1 MKRQSPSKDNDNG
14 GNSDDFASF
23 EKNTKGFGMKM
34 LLKMGYK
41 KGEGLGKEG
50 EGIINP
56 VEATLRPKKVG
67 LGFGSG
73 SFNSFTSGS
82 AGGNGGGDGNASS
95 DQKSDTSSDDE
106 YQTHKL
112 FVPSTTNNKNQSN
125 TIKTRP
131 LHKHIIS
138 LIRIRMEERKNL
150 KEKVKQK
157 FLRDE
162 RVNKE
167 ETIQFLKN
175 TILPNISSPL
185 QNLRTIFPG
194 TTSTIKI
201 TIFSALIILKSKE
214 FLSENPS
221 LTALHSILLQ
231 FSFSPFT
238 SEDSHRLSVWDQIC
252 IDRLYHITA
261 TEFSVLSPPLQRIFS
276 YLQATRMID
285 DIVNVNDIDVLY
297 ERISNFPPQ
306 RNPSIISKIRNRLTE
321 LISQKT
327 TTNNLSLLKW
337 KYVLGDTEW
346 GKLCRLAIFPM
357 TNRTFINS
365 LNVSMEAPTPIPTL
379 SSTPNPNIFPTSEI
393 FLFLELGPLLL
404 RRSRWILENS
414 ISSLLHWYLGWKEWG
429 HSFDGVQGSECS
441 GDGSNHNQHCH
452 RRSFEDIVLL
462 PILREIINV
471 IH

>member
-1 MKRQSPSKDNDNG
+1 MKRLSPSKNNDS
-14 GNSDDFASF
+14 GNTSDDFASF

-73 SFNSFTSGS
+73 SFNSFTSS
-82 AGGNGGGDGNASS
+82 AGGGGNDSS

-106 YQTHKL
+106 YQTQIL
-112 FVPSTTNNKNQSN
+112 FVPSTTNNRNQSN

-138 LIRIRMEERKNL
+138 LIGIRMEERKII
-150 KEKVKQK
+150 KKKVKQK
-157 FLRDE
+157 ILRDE
-162 RVNKE
+162 RVKKE
-167 ETIQFLKN
+167 ETLQFLKN
-175 TILPNISSPL
+175 IILPNISSPL
-185 QNLRTIFPG
+185 QNLSTIFPG
-194 TTSTIKI
+194 TTSTTKI

-221 LTALHSILLQ
+221 LTALHSLLLQ

-238 SEDSHRLSVWDQIC
+238 SEDSHRISVWDQIC

-261 TEFSVLSPPLQRIFS
+261 TESSLLSPPLQRIFS
-276 YLQATRMID
+276 FLQATRMID
-285 DIVNVNDIDVLY
+285 DIVNVNDVDVLY

-306 RNPSIISKIRNRLTE
+306 LNHLLISKIRIRLTE
-321 LISQKT
+321 LIPQR
-327 TTNNLSLLKW
+327 TTNHLSLLKW
-337 KYVLGDTEW
+337 KDVLGETEW
-346 GKLCRLAIFPM
+346 GKLCRIIIFPM
-357 TNRTFINS
+357 TNRAFINS
-365 LNVSMEAPTPIPTL
+365 LNRSMEAPTPTS
-379 SSTPNPNIFPTSEI
+379 SSTPNPNVFPTSET

-404 RRSRWILENS
+404 RRSQWILENS
-414 ISSLLHWYLGWKEWG
+414 ISTLLPWYLGWKEWG
-429 HSFDGVQGSECS
+429 HSFDGEG
-441 GDGSNHNQHCH
+441 GDDSHHNQHCH
-452 RRSFEDIVLL
+452 RRSFEDVVLL
-462 PILREIINV
+462 PILMEIINV